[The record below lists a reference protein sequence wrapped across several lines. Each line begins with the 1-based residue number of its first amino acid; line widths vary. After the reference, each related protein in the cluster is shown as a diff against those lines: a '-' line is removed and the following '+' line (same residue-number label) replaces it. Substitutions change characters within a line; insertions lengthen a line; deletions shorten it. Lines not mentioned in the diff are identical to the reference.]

1 MKRTEITVVG
11 EAKRDAIKAFSAMP
25 MQYCKSISNRITSI
39 KEVLDNENPIQLS
52 ELKRTSP
59 AQLSAVLIKFI
70 EGTLDWFG
78 YKKEEMP
85 DSRVSMLVGSIM
97 EKYFYFTIEDVCLC
111 FKRGRENDS
120 YDKFYG
126 RLDCSVFLK
135 WFAKYDKER
144 ENALQSHPS
153 NNQAV
158 TNLMQGIP
166 WEEYR
171 EELVIRVECGD
182 MYANEQLRQMES
194 VRRRFEADK
203 GKLFAYQYNRKH
215 RFDSK

>member
-1 MKRTEITVVG
+1 
-11 EAKRDAIKAFSAMP
+11 MP

-59 AQLSAVLIKFI
+59 AQITAVLIKFI

-85 DSRVSMLVGSIM
+85 DSRVSMLVSSIM

-111 FKRGRENDS
+111 FKRGRENES

-144 ENALQSHPS
+144 ESAVQSHPS
-153 NNQAV
+153 NNKSAVDLSNGVTPYTEDELQA
-158 TNLMQGIP
+158 MIAG
-166 WEEYR
+166 
-171 EELVIRVECGD
+171 GD
-182 MYANEQLRQMES
+182 LYANQLLQ
-194 VRRRFEADK
+194 AK
-203 GKLFAYQYNRKH
+203 KKIAALFSRDAGVYKNYQYNRKH
-215 RFDSK
+215 RFDDK

>member
-1 MKRTEITVVG
+1 
-11 EAKRDAIKAFSAMP
+11 
-25 MQYCKSISNRITSI
+25 
-39 KEVLDNENPIQLS
+39 
-52 ELKRTSP
+52 
-59 AQLSAVLIKFI
+59 
-70 EGTLDWFG
+70 
-78 YKKEEMP
+78 MP

-153 NNQAV
+153 NNK
-158 TNLMQGIP
+158 TIPNLMQGIP

-171 EELVIRVECGD
+171 EELIIRVECGD
-182 MYANEQLRQMES
+182 MYANEQLQRMES
-194 VRRRFEADK
+194 VRKRFQADR
-203 GKLFAYQYNRKH
+203 GKLFNYRYNQKH
-215 RFDSK
+215 KFDDK

>member
-1 MKRTEITVVG
+1 
-11 EAKRDAIKAFSAMP
+11 MP

-153 NNQAV
+153 NNK
-158 TNLMQGIP
+158 TIPNLMQGIP

-171 EELVIRVECGD
+171 EELIIRVECGD
-182 MYANEQLRQMES
+182 MYANEQQQRMES
-194 VRRRFEADK
+194 VRKRFQADR
-203 GKLFAYQYNRKH
+203 GKLFNYRYNQKH
-215 RFDSK
+215 KFDDR

>member
-1 MKRTEITVVG
+1 MITTEITLVS
-11 EAKRDAIKAFSAMP
+11 EKKREVIVAFSSSP
-25 MQYCKSISNRITSI
+25 MQFCRNISNRITSI
-39 KEVLDNENPIQLS
+39 KEVLDNDTPIQLS

-70 EGTLDWFG
+70 EGTIDWFG
-78 YKKEEMP
+78 YKKDDMP
-85 DSRVSMLVGSIM
+85 DSRIEMLINSIM

-144 ENALQSHPS
+144 ENELQSHPS
-153 NNQAV
+153 NNQ
-158 TNLMQGIP
+158 TIPNIMQGVP
-166 WEEYR
+166 WDEYR
-171 EELVIRVECGD
+171 EELIIRVECGD
-182 MYANEQLRQMES
+182 MYANEQLQAMES
-194 VRRRFEADK
+194 VRRKFESDR
-203 GKLFAYQYNRKH
+203 GKLFAYRYNQKH
-215 RFDSK
+215 KFDDK

>member
-1 MKRTEITVVG
+1 MITTEISIIG
-11 EAKRDAIKAFSAMP
+11 EAKREAIKAFSAMP

-52 ELKRTSP
+52 ELRRTSP

-85 DSRVSMLVGSIM
+85 DSRVSMLVSSIM

-111 FKRGRENDS
+111 FKRGRESES

-144 ENALQSHPS
+144 ESALQSHPS
-153 NNQAV
+153 NNQNIPIV
-158 TNLMQGIP
+158 SQGIP
-166 WEEYR
+166 YDQYR
-171 EELVIRVECGD
+171 EELLAMIAGGD
-182 MYANEQLRQMES
+182 LYANEHLQAMES
-194 VRRRFEADK
+194 VKRRFEADK
-203 GKLFAYQYNRKH
+203 GQLYAYRYNRKH
-215 RFDSK
+215 KYDPK

>member
-1 MKRTEITVVG
+1 
-11 EAKRDAIKAFSAMP
+11 MP

-52 ELKRTSP
+52 ELRRTSP

-85 DSRVSMLVGSIM
+85 DSRVSMLVSSIM

-111 FKRGRENDS
+111 FKRGRESES

-144 ENALQSHPS
+144 ENVLQSHPS

-158 TNLMQGIP
+158 PNLMQGVP
-166 WEEYR
+166 WDEYR

-182 MYANEQLRQMES
+182 MYANEQLQQMES

-215 RFDSK
+215 RFDKK

>member
-1 MKRTEITVVG
+1 
-11 EAKRDAIKAFSAMP
+11 MP

-52 ELKRTSP
+52 ELRRTSP

-85 DSRVSMLVGSIM
+85 DSRVSMLVSSIM

-111 FKRGRENDS
+111 FKRGRESES

-158 TNLMQGIP
+158 PNLMQGVP
-166 WEEYR
+166 WDEYR
-171 EELVIRVECGD
+171 EDLERRVAEGD
-182 MYANEQLRQMES
+182 EKAKEQLEAMEY
-194 VRRRFEADK
+194 VRSRFEMDK
-203 GKLFAYQYNRKH
+203 GQLFAYRHNQKH
-215 RFDSK
+215 KFDDK